1 MSAKRIL
8 LVDDQ
13 SIILDGLTAL
23 LKEEKDLKV
32 VGMAHNGAEA
42 ISEVARLQPDV
53 VVMDISMPPGM
64 DGIEA
69 TKRIRDRWPDVRVLV
84 LSMYH
89 QKDMVTEVIDA
100 GASGYVLKNTDRKQF
115 SEALRTVAAGHR
127 YLAPEVS
134 KLLDEAND
142 PAQPAPPVPT
152 LTRREKEIIRL
163 VAQSHSTQEISDAL
177 GLSYATVETHRRNVM
192 HKLGLKNPA
201 GLVRYAMERGWNT

>member
-1 MSAKRIL
+1 MAAKRIL

-13 SIILDGLTAL
+13 SIILDGLSAL
-23 LKEEKDLKV
+23 LKEEKDLNV
-32 VGMAHNGAEA
+32 VGVARSGEEA

-69 TKRIRDRWPDVRVLV
+69 TRKIRHKWPKVNVLV

-89 QKDMVTEVIDA
+89 QKDMVNEVMDA

-127 YLAPEVS
+127 FLAPEVS
-134 KLLDEAND
+134 NLLDEVTD
-142 PAQPAPPVPT
+142 PARPTVPVPT
-152 LTRREKEIIRL
+152 LTRREKEIIRM
-163 VAQSHSTQEISDAL
+163 VAQSRSTQEISDAL
-177 GLSYATVETHRRNVM
+177 GLSYATVETHRKNVM

-201 GLVRYAMERGWNT
+201 GLVRYAMERGWND